1 MSRYNRAMTQDRID
15 EILTQWQ
22 HEAPDLDLSSLAVVG
37 RILRLARLLEK
48 HRETVLADFDL
59 NVWAFDMLATLRRQG
74 PPYQLKPTDLY
85 GLLMLS
91 SGAMTNRI
99 DRLEKEGLVTR
110 LRDPDD
116 RRSVMVQLTSQGMQR
131 VDAVMPVLFE
141 RENQLLAA
149 LSETETATLVALLK
163 QTLAIVNQNIHSSQ

>member
-1 MSRYNRAMTQDRID
+1 MTHDQID
-15 EILTQWQ
+15 KILTQWQ
-22 HEAPDLDLSSLAVVG
+22 HESPQLDVSSLAVVG
-37 RILRLARLLEK
+37 RILQLARLLEK

-59 NVWAFDMLATLRRQG
+59 NLWSFDMLATLRRQG
-74 PPYQLKPTDLY
+74 PPYQLKPTELY

-116 RRSVMVQLTSQGMQR
+116 RRGIIVQLTSQGIER
-131 VDAVMPVLFE
+131 VDAVMPVLFK
-141 RENQLLAA
+141 RENQLLAD
-149 LSETETATLVALLK
+149 LSQTET
-163 QTLAIVNQNIHSSQ
+163 QTLTPLLRKLLATMSNQS

>member
-1 MSRYNRAMTQDRID
+1 MTQDRID

-110 LRDPDD
+110 LRDPGD
-116 RRSVMVQLTSQGMQR
+116 RRSVMVQLTDQGIQR

-141 RENQLLAA
+141 RENQLLEA
-149 LSETETATLVALLK
+149 LSETEAETLVALLK
-163 QTLAIVNQNIHSSQ
+163 RTLAIVDRKVHFSP